1 MLLAALGL
9 FAALGLCA
17 CGERAV
23 PAIPGSGREVTLAD
37 GRTFTVQSRG
47 LRVFPASASVVDFLV
62 ALAQPER
69 VVALPEQALDYA
81 SVPSDVAGW
90 TSIPRFS
97 AYVAEAVIACSPDL
111 VIAEPWQDAN
121 TSERLR
127 SAGIEVVVLPE
138 VRTWKEARATLLG
151 VGQMLALEAGAQ
163 KLVRELDLRVEKL
176 AALPGPRRGLR
187 VMSYSNFG
195 SGGSSA
201 GANTTVH
208 EQIVL
213 AGMQNALGERDG
225 HVQVSF
231 EDLIALDPDLILVS
245 KPLHGSEG
253 TQGDRGGASQRLLE
267 NEPSLRGLRAIKNH
281 RVVALPPNLFATGS
295 QSIVAAAEAL
305 AAAVD
310 GILARENPTSEV
322 RR

>member
-1 MLLAALGL
+1 ML
-9 FAALGLCA
+9 FAALLFCA
-17 CGERAV
+17 CSERPAPATAV
-23 PAIPGSGREVTLAD
+23 GGREVSLAD
-37 GRTFTVQSRG
+37 GRAFTVHSPG

-62 ALAQPER
+62 ALAPPER

-81 SVPSDVAGW
+81 SVPADVAAW
-90 TSIPRFS
+90 RSIPRFS
-97 AYVAEAVIACSPDL
+97 AYVAEAVIARSPDL
-111 VIAEPWQDAN
+111 VIAEPWQDVN

-138 VRTWKEARATLLG
+138 VRTWKDARATLLG
-151 VGQMLALEAGAQ
+151 VGRMLALDERAQ
-163 KLVRELDLRVEKL
+163 NLARELDLRVEKL

-208 EQIVL
+208 EQILL
-213 AGMQNALGERDG
+213 AGMLNAMAARDG
-225 HVQVSF
+225 HAQVSF

-245 KPLHGSEG
+245 KPLHGGEG

-281 RVVALPPNLFATGS
+281 RIVALPPNLFATGS

-305 AAAVD
+305 ARAVD
-310 GILARENPTSEV
+310 ELLASENPASDV